1 MDPEGSCFAIQ
12 RGECL
17 DPVLG
22 NYAGVN
28 EAVAEKS
35 MGSTT
40 EVYLYSAFDKPHTG
54 CGCFQT
60 VVFYIPEVDGF
71 GVVHRE
77 YSGNTV
83 MEQSFSTLAGEVS
96 GGRQVEGMIGV
107 GIDYLRSPKFL
118 LADGGHKRLMWMPK
132 ELKERVQHRL
142 PEDLVDKIATEEDVS
157 NVEELQEF
165 LERVG
170 HPWLA
175 GA

>member
-1 MDPEGSCFAIQ
+1 
-12 RGECL
+12 
-17 DPVLG
+17 
-22 NYAGVN
+22 
-28 EAVAEKS
+28 

-40 EVYLYSAFDKPHTG
+40 ECNLYSAFDKPHTG

-71 GVVHRE
+71 GVVNRE

-83 MEQSFSTLAGEVS
+83 MGQSFSTLAGEVS
-96 GGRQVEGMIGV
+96 GGRQIEGMIGV

-132 ELKERVQHRL
+132 ELKERVQQRL